1 MNWIFFPK
9 HKQAPEHLLKVTEV
23 FQKSFWR
30 IDSCKNDTNKKR
42 LKSDQVL
49 KIIENRLRKLGYSV
63 EKSKKKARS
72 HKIDKAI
79 GRGITIGT
87 GLSGVALLKG
97 IARDIDKKNKDK

>member
-1 MNWIFFPK
+1 MAGIGL
-9 HKQAPEHLLKVTEV
+9 AVRGIGKVLSK
-23 FQKSFWR
+23 FRKKKPSNF
-30 IDSCKNDTNKKR
+30 IDR
-42 LKSDQVL
+42 A
-49 KIIENRLRKLGYSV
+49 I

-79 GRGITIGT
+79 GKGITIGT

>member
-1 MNWIFFPK
+1 MAGIGL
-9 HKQAPEHLLKVTEV
+9 AVRGVGKVLSK
-23 FQKSFWR
+23 FKKKKKPSNF
-30 IDSCKNDTNKKR
+30 IDR
-42 LKSDQVL
+42 A
-49 KIIENRLRKLGYSV
+49 I